1 MRLGVA
7 MKLSSGQWDVKKQV
21 MRDFWEGWL
30 KVSWE
35 LGCIPFSPFTALSI
49 LQRMPGKSHR
59 QRSLAGYSSW
69 GNKRIGHE
77 LVTKQQ
83 QQIRI
88 SHVSGTV
95 LSILHTFIHLVLETI
110 LWGWCIILFSPFYSW
125 RNLKE
130 VEQHAQLYNQLVAE
144 LRFKLKWS
152 YTTACTLKPKALL
165 LGVARCALS
174 SQWHLQHW
182 GLPPKTPEC
191 LVLREHSPCTG
202 FSLNSYNS
210 LMRPG
215 LLFGSSRWGKIGF
228 GTYLVPNRQRS
239 NSRLYIVTLLI

>member
-1 MRLGVA
+1 M
-7 MKLSSGQWDVKKQV
+7 
-21 MRDFWEGWL
+21 
-30 KVSWE
+30 
-35 LGCIPFSPFTALSI
+35 IPWRRRWQPTPVFL
-49 LQRMPGKSHR
+49 PGKSHR

-83 QQIRI
+83 QQISI

-95 LSILHTFIHLVLETI
+95 LSILHAFIHLVLETI

-165 LGVARCALS
+165 LGGGSLCFIKSMAFTALGAATKDPRVPGA
-174 SQWHLQHW
+174 QGTLTVHRLFFEFLQ
-182 GLPPKTPEC
+182 
-191 LVLREHSPCTG
+191 
-202 FSLNSYNS
+202 
-210 LMRPG
+210 
-215 LLFGSSRWGKIGF
+215 
-228 GTYLVPNRQRS
+228 
-239 NSRLYIVTLLI
+239 